1 VSSSEQTEAAMRKAR
16 GALLELAVHSPFFG
30 TLALFAGLV
39 AAPERTQTA
48 ATDGRTI
55 FYCPEYV
62 NQLSRKQLR
71 GLLLHEV
78 LHAALLHPSRR
89 GLREP
94 LRWNLAADIVTNGI
108 VRALNWAELPQGA
121 IIEAALETFSV
132 EEVYELVAVTP
143 QTKAL
148 LNPDLLES
156 EGPQVNASR
165 AETEAYW
172 RQARAQAEVLSAHGS
187 KPVGLVR
194 ELGKLA
200 DAKVDWRTELW
211 RFAAKTPDDFADFD
225 RRFIH
230 RGLYLESL
238 AAETLELRLALDT
251 SGSISIPLLHSFVS
265 EVRAILGL
273 YPRVRGELYFADAA
287 LYGPYDLEQP
297 IPTALGRGG
306 TSFVP
311 FFEAIERDSS
321 LGASRV
327 AIYLTDG
334 FGEFPRFVPT
344 LPVLWAVAPGGARD
358 ETFPF
363 GRVIRMVD

>member
-1 VSSSEQTEAAMRKAR
+1 MRKAR
-16 GALLELAVHSPFFG
+16 GALLELAIHSPFFG

-62 NQLSRKQLR
+62 NQLSRRELR

-78 LHAALLHPSRR
+78 LHAALLHPNRR

-108 VRALNWAELPQGA
+108 VRALNWAELPDGA

-132 EEVYELVAVTP
+132 EEVYELVPVTP
-143 QTKAL
+143 QTMAGFK
-148 LNPDLLES
+148 PDLLES
-156 EGPQVNASR
+156 EGPQSNASR
-165 AETEAYW
+165 GENEAYW

-187 KPVGLVR
+187 QPAGLKR
-194 ELGKLA
+194 ELARLA
-200 DAKVDWRTELW
+200 DARVDWRTELW
-211 RFAAKTPDDFADFD
+211 RFAAKTPDDFEDFD

-238 AAETLELRLALDT
+238 TAETLELSVALDT
-251 SGSISIPLLHSFVS
+251 SGSVSLPLLGSFLS
-265 EVRAILGL
+265 EVKAILGL
-273 YPRVRGELYFADAA
+273 YPRVRGQLYFADAA

-297 IPTALGRGG
+297 IPTASGGGG
-306 TSFVP
+306 TSFAP
-311 FFEAIERDSS
+311 FFEALERNAEA
-321 LGASRV
+321 GASRV

-334 FGEFPRFVPT
+334 FGEFPSFVPT

-358 ETFPF
+358 ERFPF